1 MAIGPRRGNTGYHVG
16 KIGFSLV
23 IECPFCSRRQWALRL
38 LILAFFAGNA
48 FYSRDNPLYYLL
60 PSFAPFNICFKILNG
75 AVVNGHDVV

>member
-1 MAIGPRRGNTGYHVG
+1 M
-16 KIGFSLV
+16 
-23 IECPFCSRRQWALRL
+23 
-38 LILAFFAGNA
+38 AFFAGNA